1 MRNSGG
7 RLMSWLFQG
16 TYRGH
21 NLPLHL
27 AAIRR
32 LEPRK
37 EEVYEHEYLY
47 SCLSVLDA
55 KAQVLLGYDALLMAA
70 ASIVLSVVPDGTSSG
85 KALIIVA
92 LATSGASSV
101 LCLPVV
107 WVQWTDT
114 DEFEQAEDSFKRLL
128 VVRNRRTICY
138 RLAWV
143 IAHLA
148 AVLLIVGTP
157 LQ

>member
-1 MRNSGG
+1 MWQPSRH
-7 RLMSWLFQG
+7 LVSWLLQG
-16 TYRGH
+16 TYRG
-21 NLPLHL
+21 NDLPQHL

-70 ASIVLSVVPDGTSSG
+70 ASIVLSVFPDGAPLG
-85 KALIIVA
+85 RGLIVA
-92 LATSGASSV
+92 ALAASGASSV

-114 DEFEQAEDSFKRLL
+114 TEFERPEHSFKRLL
-128 VVRNRRTICY
+128 LISNKRTISY
-138 RLAWV
+138 RVAWV

-148 AVLLIVGTP
+148 AVLLIVGAP